1 MQKGAKITIE
11 QARRVLAMEADAIN
25 KMSQRMDESFEKAV
39 NLILSRR
46 GRVIV
51 TGMGKS
57 GFIGQKMAATMSSTG
72 TPSLYMHPAEGIH
85 GDLGMVTPQDT
96 IIAISFSGET
106 AEVIGLLPTLKR
118 IGVPI
123 ITMCGQADST
133 LVRNG
138 DVALDVSIEQ
148 EACPLGLAPTTSTTV
163 ALAMGD
169 ALAVVLLSKRNFTSQ
184 DFALYHPGGSLGK
197 KLLLT
202 VARIMHSGDGAPI
215 VTPDTTVK
223 TALFVITDKGLG
235 AAMVANKDG
244 VLQGLI
250 TDGDIRR
257 GLERGDDFLNQPVS
271 QLMTASPKTISGDKL
286 AAEAMHVMENN
297 QPRPIT
303 VLPVVDANNKVQGIL
318 HITDLLR
325 QGVI

>member
-1 MQKGAKITIE
+1 MIE

-85 GDLGMVTPQDT
+85 CDLGMVTPQDT
-96 IIAISFSGET
+96 IIAISYSGET

-202 VARIMHSGDGAPI
+202 VARIMHSEDGAPI

>member
-1 MQKGAKITIE
+1 MIE